1 MELEKVIVILSIIV
15 VLLYTY
21 RILISTENFNQ
32 IDICDYDSP
41 DPNDFCKSIQKG
53 CTDLIYENKDLNNT
67 VDKNCTTLPT
77 DTRDIID
84 TAIVCNDTVNKIIMN
99 NYVQKEVCS
108 QIKNYPSD
116 LPPREIITPDT
127 VKPIDIVNKEE
138 EYYLN
143 GEKGFAPF

>member
-1 MELEKVIVILSIIV
+1 MELEKVIVLLSIIV
-15 VLLYTY
+15 VILYTY

-108 QIKNYPSD
+108 QIKNYPSEV
-116 LPPREIITPDT
+116 PPKEIITPSP
-127 VKPIDIVNKEE
+127 VKAIDIINNHE

>member
-15 VLLYTY
+15 VILYIY
-21 RILISTENFNQ
+21 RILISTEDFNQ

-41 DPNDFCKSIQKG
+41 DPNEFCKSIQKG
-53 CTDLIYENKDLNNT
+53 CTDLIHENKNLNNT

-116 LPPREIITPDT
+116 VPPKEINTPAIFSP
-127 VKPIDIVNKEE
+127 VQPVNIEID
-138 EYYLN
+138 YYLN